1 MLSFLEAQPGCR
13 FSATRGFLGWTTHC
27 VREKL
32 CQSGALYYFLFFSR
46 APHCSPVTLGRTRGK
61 EKTQGQLLKVQSV
74 VLWSKEE
81 GGVGGKAPFLWSN
94 PQSGPAHIFRQW
106 ALIGSTVSGAL
117 SLAWKKMEFLMLKQF
132 IQLWCGIDFLFLLHH
147 LPSNV
152 LQSKSLWKWYWNL
165 RLWNPVA
172 SFLGWYFLG

>member
-32 CQSGALYYFLFFSR
+32 CQSGAFYYFLFFSR

-81 GGVGGKAPFLWSN
+81 GGEGESTFSLKQSPIWTCTYIWTMSFNWEHCLWSTI
-94 PQSGPAHIFRQW
+94 SG
-106 ALIGSTVSGAL
+106 V
-117 SLAWKKMEFLMLKQF
+117 KKDGVF
-132 IQLWCGIDFLFLLHH
+132 
-147 LPSNV
+147 NV
-152 LQSKSLWKWYWNL
+152 KAVHSIMVWH
-165 RLWNPVA
+165 
-172 SFLGWYFLG
+172 